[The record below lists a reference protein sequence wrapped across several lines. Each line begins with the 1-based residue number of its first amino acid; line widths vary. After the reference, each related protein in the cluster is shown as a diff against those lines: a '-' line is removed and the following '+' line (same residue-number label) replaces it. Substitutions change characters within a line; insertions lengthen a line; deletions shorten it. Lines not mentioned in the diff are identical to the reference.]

1 MTHLPRFRI
10 AALLV
15 GAGLL
20 AACSGPGGAPGGDA
34 PSTPSAQEP
43 AVQQP
48 AEQEPAAAPTRG
60 TGQQEAPLPRG
71 QALPVLTTAVAGTGS
86 GNLVAP
92 DTVCVFWTWGGAG
105 APQLAEGVSFL
116 VDHPV
121 VVPQS
126 WQATHDAC
134 DDSGVPWCDGAQIT
148 ADASTCQI
156 GFVRAGTPSE
166 HAFVGMVGTLRCTQ
180 PLSDDD
186 CVTLAHE
193 VDDAA
198 DVSADLDLE
207 AVAGGD
213 G

>member
-1 MTHLPRFRI
+1 MTHPQRFRI
-10 AALLV
+10 VALLV

-20 AACSGPGGAPGGDA
+20 TACSGPGGDVS
-34 PSTPSAQEP
+34 STPAAQEP
-43 AVQQP
+43 AAQQP
-48 AEQEPAAAPTRG
+48 AVAPTRG
-60 TGQQEAPLPRG
+60 TGGQEAPLPRG
-71 QALPVLTTAVAGTGS
+71 QALPVLTTAVAGTGA

-92 DTVCVFWTWGGAG
+92 DTVCVFWTWGGEG
-105 APQLAEGVSFL
+105 APQLTDGASFL

-126 WQATHDAC
+126 WQATHDGC

-148 ADASTCQI
+148 VDASTCQM

-186 CVTLAHE
+186 CVTLAHQ

-207 AVAGGD
+207 AVAGG
-213 G
+213 GG